1 MDPPI
6 PLVGGKIHLPEG
18 ITEKDQFLQAA
29 VETLVIQ
36 LDDALL
42 HAIVAGGEAEFV
54 RNARNKWTGH
64 GFTQDD
70 YQYAYRVLQMKSRE
84 RFLARSEGIM

>member
-1 MDPPI
+1 MDSPL
-6 PLVGGKIHLPEG
+6 PLVGGDIRLPEG

-36 LDDALL
+36 LDEALL
-42 HAIVAGGEAEFV
+42 HTIVAGGEDEFI

-64 GFTQDD
+64 GFDKND
-70 YQYAYRVLQMKSRE
+70 YQKAYRILQTKSRQ
-84 RFLARSEGIM
+84 RFMKGRK

>member
-6 PLVGGKIHLPEG
+6 PLVGGTMKLPEG

-36 LDDALL
+36 LDEALL
-42 HAIVAGGEAEFV
+42 HAIVAGGEDEFV
-54 RNARNKWTGH
+54 RNARDKWTGH
-64 GFTQDD
+64 GFNRND
-70 YQYAYRVLQMKSRE
+70 YQQAYRILQAKSRK
-84 RFLARSEGIM
+84 RFLAKQGAT

>member
-6 PLVGGKIHLPEG
+6 PLVGGDIRLPEG

-36 LDDALL
+36 LDEPLL
-42 HAIVAGGEAEFV
+42 HAIVAGGEDEFV
-54 RNARNKWTGH
+54 RNARAKWTGH
-64 GFTQDD
+64 GFTKND
-70 YQYAYRVLQMKSRE
+70 YQQAYRILQTKSRQ
-84 RFLARSEGIM
+84 RFVEGRR

>member
-1 MDPPI
+1 MDPPL
-6 PLVGGKIHLPEG
+6 PLVGGDIQLPAG

-42 HAIVAGGEAEFV
+42 HAIVAGGEDEFV

-64 GFTQDD
+64 GFTKSD
-70 YQYAYRVLQMKSRE
+70 YQQAYRILQTKSRQQ
-84 RFLARSEGIM
+84 FMEGRG